1 MGKLLPAVLLLL
13 IVGCAG
19 WRLWQRDAAAGD
31 FARLPGAE
39 RVARARKAREEI
51 LRAQCQ
57 RFGLPYPPRE
67 IFLRAFKQE
76 AELEVWAREDSGP
89 WKALLTLPVLASSGG
104 PGPKRREGDRQV
116 PEGFYRI
123 DRFNPQSAFHLSLG
137 IDYPN
142 AADRILSHRE
152 RPGGDIFIHGK
163 MVTIGCLPLGDAGIE
178 ELYVLALDARDR
190 GQKSIPV
197 HIFPAR
203 MSGEPWAKFSAAHPE
218 LQAFWA
224 QLQPAY
230 QAFEGTRRLPEIAV
244 DAKGGYVVGKVRE

>member
-1 MGKLLPAVLLLL
+1 MGKLLPAILLLL
-13 IVGCAG
+13 IVGVAG
-19 WRLWQRDAAAGD
+19 WRLWQRNAEAAD
-31 FARLPGAE
+31 FAKLPGAE

-89 WKALLTLPVLASSGG
+89 WKALRTLPVLASSGR

-142 AADRILSHRE
+142 ASDRILSDRE

-163 MVTIGCLPLGDAGIE
+163 RVTIGCLPLGDAGIE
-178 ELYVLALDARDR
+178 ELYVLALDTRER

-203 MSGEPWAKFSAAHPE
+203 MSGERWAKLSAAHPD
-218 LQAFWA
+218 LRAFWA

-230 QAFEGTRRLPEIAV
+230 ETFERTRLIPEITV
-244 DAKGGYVVGKVRE
+244 DAKGRYVVGAARE